1 VLVDERLYLPH
12 AWAKD
17 SVRRAKAK
25 IPGTVMFQ
33 KPWVLG
39 DEMLRQVGPRLR
51 HKWIVGDSEY
61 GRSSLF
67 RDRLAK
73 RAERYMMEVPSNISV
88 RKVAG
93 KAGRRSQWHRVSD
106 FVKRRPISEWKS
118 LRSVTGRRN
127 RSR

>member
-51 HKWIVGDSEY
+51 QI
-61 GRSSLF
+61 
-67 RDRLAK
+67 LA
-73 RAERYMMEVPSNISV
+73 VP
-88 RKVAG
+88 
-93 KAGRRSQWHRVSD
+93 
-106 FVKRRPISEWKS
+106 
-118 LRSVTGRRN
+118 
-127 RSR
+127 